1 MKNRME
7 EQTHQIYVPVEAIQ
21 CATIRSSW
29 NRLPVAWADEPD
41 TICGLAHRIGY
52 TGTSDHD
59 LAIYRLKVK
68 GRDERSKN
76 KRRTLAALFVL
87 EDGVFQLYEQWRLK
101 HDFARA
107 DEGETPTGI
116 NLERP

>member
-1 MKNRME
+1 MD

-21 CATIRSSW
+21 CATIHSSW
-29 NRLPVAWADEPD
+29 NRLLIAWADESG
-41 TICGLAHRIGY
+41 TICGFAHRIGY
-52 TGTSDHD
+52 TGTSDQD

-87 EDGVFQLYEQWRLK
+87 EDGIFQPYEQWRLK
-101 HDFARA
+101 HDFAKATDAIPRRKKMR
-107 DEGETPTGI
+107 G
-116 NLERP
+116 